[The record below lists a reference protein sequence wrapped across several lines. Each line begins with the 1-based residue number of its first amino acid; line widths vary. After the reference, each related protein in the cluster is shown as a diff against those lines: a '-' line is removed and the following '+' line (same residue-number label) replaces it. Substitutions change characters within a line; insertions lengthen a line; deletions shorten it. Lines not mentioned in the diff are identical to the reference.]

1 MTESALNQ
9 RISPIVSTTL
19 VFLLFGWLLL
29 GLFELSLSLH
39 ALLLTSLG
47 ALMVCGCLLGIGL
60 DELRDGL
67 IQGIQDAIP
76 ALVIFLM
83 IGVLMASFM
92 LSGTV
97 PSLLYYGLYLL
108 SPEWFAPATLV
119 LCAMMSSATGTSWGT
134 VATLGV
140 ALTGLGEVFGLSPA
154 LIAGAAIA
162 GASFGDKMSP
172 ISDTTNLAAL
182 SSGTD
187 LYRHIRSMSLTT
199 MPTFLI
205 AGGVLTWVGYQSGE
219 QILPPA
225 AINALSSTLEAEFNL
240 SWLALTPI
248 ALMAFLAIRRIPA
261 ETTMFLTSI
270 YAMALATGLQG
281 APLSQVIAAIY
292 DGTAFETGQATLDTL
307 LSRGG
312 MASMAWTLTLA
323 LIAVALGGVLRTLG
337 VFEVLVTTLIK
348 KLRSRGALVTTSTLC
363 STMGNALL
371 TEPYIV
377 IILMGHLFRDAYGLR
392 RYDPALLSR
401 SIEEGSTLTAALI
414 PWTTTGIFYASTLGL
429 SVLDYAPYAVL
440 NWLNL
445 IVGITFAWLG
455 WGLIRDKPTA
465 AVARAPDI

>member
-1 MTESALNQ
+1 MTESELNQ
-9 RISPIVSTTL
+9 QLSPIIATGLLLS
-19 VFLLFGWLLL
+19 LFGWLLL
-29 GLFELSLSLH
+29 GLFALSLSLH

-47 ALMVCGCLLGIGL
+47 ALMVCGRLLGIGI

-67 IQGIQDAIP
+67 FQGIQDAIP
-76 ALVIFLM
+76 ALVIFLL

-108 SPEWFAPATLV
+108 SPEWFAPATLI
-119 LCAMMSSATGTSWGT
+119 LCAVMSSATGTSWGT

-140 ALTGLGEVFGLSPA
+140 ALTGLGQVFGLPPS

-199 MPTFLI
+199 LPTFLI
-205 AGGVLTWVGYQSGE
+205 AGGVLTVIGYQSGE

-225 AINALSSTLEAEFNL
+225 AIKALSSTLEAEFNL
-240 SWLALTPI
+240 SWLTLTPI

-261 ETTMFLTSI
+261 ETTMFLTSV
-270 YAMALATGLQG
+270 YAMALAISLQG
-281 APLSQVIAAIY
+281 TPLSQVMAAVY
-292 DGTAFETGQATLDTL
+292 DGTPFATGQAVLDTL

-348 KLRSRGALVTTSTLC
+348 KLQSRGALVTTSTLG

-377 IILMGHLFRDAYGLR
+377 IILTGQLFRDAYGLR

-455 WGLIRDKPTA
+455 WGLIKDKPTT
-465 AVARAPDI
+465 AVTRAPDI

>member
-1 MTESALNQ
+1 MTESELNQ
-9 RISPIVSTTL
+9 RLSPMVATSL
-19 VFLLFGWLLL
+19 LFSLFGWLLL
-29 GLFELSLSLH
+29 GLFTFGLSLH
-39 ALLLTSLG
+39 ALLLASLG
-47 ALMVCGCLLGIGL
+47 ALMACGRLLGISI

-67 IQGIQDAIP
+67 FQGIQDAIP

-108 SPEWFAPATLV
+108 SPEWFAPATLI
-119 LCAMMSSATGTSWGT
+119 LCAIMSSATGTSWGT

-140 ALTGLGEVFGLSPA
+140 ALTGLGQVFGLSPA

-205 AGGVLTWVGYQSGE
+205 AGGVLTLLGYQSGE

-225 AINALSSTLEAEFNL
+225 SFNALSSTLEAEFNL
-240 SWLALTPI
+240 SWLTLTPI

-261 ETTMFLTSI
+261 ETTMFLTSV
-270 YAMALATGLQG
+270 YAMALAISLQG
-281 APLSQVIAAIY
+281 APLSQVMAAVY
-292 DGTAFETGQATLDTL
+292 DGTAFETGQAALDTL

-348 KLRSRGALVTTSTLC
+348 KLQSRGALVTTSTLG
-363 STMGNALL
+363 STIGNALL
-371 TEPYIV
+371 TEPYVV
-377 IILMGHLFRDAYGLR
+377 IILTGQLFRDAYGLR
-392 RYDPALLSR
+392 RYDSALLSR

-414 PWTTTGIFYASTLGL
+414 PWTTTGIFYASTLEL

-455 WGLIRDKPTA
+455 WGLIKDKPTK
-465 AVARAPDI
+465 AVTRAPNI

>member
-1 MTESALNQ
+1 MTESELNL
-9 RISPIVSTTL
+9 RLSPMVATTIL
-19 VFLLFGWLLL
+19 LSLFGWLLL
-29 GLFELSLSLH
+29 GLFTFSLSLH

-47 ALMVCGCLLGIGL
+47 ALMVCGRLFGIGI
-60 DELRDGL
+60 DELRGGL
-67 IQGIQDAIP
+67 FQGIQDAIP

-108 SPEWFAPATLV
+108 SPEWFAPATLI
-119 LCAMMSSATGTSWGT
+119 LCAVMSSATGTSWGT

-140 ALTGLGEVFGLSPA
+140 ALTGLGQVFGLSPA
-154 LIAGAAIA
+154 LAAGAAIA

-219 QILPPA
+219 QTLPPA
-225 AINALSSTLEAEFNL
+225 TINALSSTLEAEFNL
-240 SWLALTPI
+240 SWLTLTPI

-261 ETTMFLTSI
+261 ETTMFLTSV
-270 YAMALATGLQG
+270 YAMAIAMSLQG
-281 APLSQVIAAIY
+281 APLSQVMAAVY
-292 DGTAFETGQATLDTL
+292 DGTPFETGQAALDTL
-307 LSRGG
+307 LNRGG

-348 KLRSRGALVTTSTLC
+348 KLRSRGALVTTSTLG

-377 IILMGHLFRDAYGLR
+377 IILTGQLFRDVYGLR

-455 WGLIRDKPTA
+455 WGLIKDKPTT
-465 AVARAPDI
+465 AVTRAPDI

>member
-1 MTESALNQ
+1 MTESELNQ
-9 RISPIVSTTL
+9 RLSPIVATGLLFS
-19 VFLLFGWLLL
+19 LFGWLLL
-29 GLFELSLSLH
+29 GLFALGLSLH

-47 ALMVCGCLLGIGL
+47 ALMVCGRLLGIGI

-67 IQGIQDAIP
+67 FQGIQDAIP

-108 SPEWFAPATLV
+108 SPEWFAPATLI
-119 LCAMMSSATGTSWGT
+119 LCAVMSSATGTSWGT

-140 ALTGLGEVFGLSPA
+140 ALTGLGQVFGLVPA

-187 LYRHIRSMSLTT
+187 LYRHICSMSLTT

-205 AGGVLTWVGYQSGE
+205 AGGVLTVIGYQSGE

-225 AINALSSTLEAEFNL
+225 AIKALSSTLEAEFNL
-240 SWLALTPI
+240 SWLTLTPI
-248 ALMAFLAIRRIPA
+248 ALMALLAIRRIPA
-261 ETTMFLTSI
+261 ETTMFLTSV
-270 YAMALATGLQG
+270 YAMALAISLQD
-281 APLSQVIAAIY
+281 APLSQVMAAVY
-292 DGTAFETGQATLDTL
+292 DGTPFETGQAALDTL
-307 LSRGG
+307 LNRGG
-312 MASMAWTLTLA
+312 MATMAWTLTLA

-348 KLRSRGALVTTSTLC
+348 KLRSRGALVTTSTLG

-377 IILMGHLFRDAYGLR
+377 IILTGQLFRDAYGLR

-455 WGLIRDKPTA
+455 WGLIKDKPTP
-465 AVARAPDI
+465 AVPRAPDI

>member
-1 MTESALNQ
+1 MTESVLNQ
-9 RISPIVSTTL
+9 RLSPIAATGLLLS
-19 VFLLFGWLLL
+19 LFGWLLL
-29 GLFELSLSLH
+29 GLFALSLSLH

-47 ALMVCGCLLGIGL
+47 ALVVFGRLLGIGI
-60 DELRDGL
+60 DELRGGL
-67 IQGIQDAIP
+67 FQGIQDAIP

-108 SPEWFAPATLV
+108 SPEWFAPATLI
-119 LCAMMSSATGTSWGT
+119 LCAVMSSATGTSWGT

-140 ALTGLGEVFGLSPA
+140 ALIGLGQVFGLSPA

-182 SSGTD
+182 STGTD

-205 AGGVLTWVGYQSGE
+205 SCIVITLIGYQSGE
-219 QILPPA
+219 QTLPPTA
-225 AINALSSTLEAEFNL
+225 VNALSSALETEFNL
-240 SWLALTPI
+240 SALTLTPI

-261 ETTMFLTSI
+261 EITMFLTSV
-270 YAMALATGLQG
+270 YAMALAIGLQD
-281 APLSQVIAAIY
+281 APLSQVMAAVY
-292 DGTAFETGQATLDTL
+292 DGTAFETGQAALDTL

-312 MASMAWTLTLA
+312 IASMAWTLTLA

-337 VFEVLVTTLIK
+337 IFEVLVTTLIK
-348 KLRSRGALVTTSTLC
+348 RLQSRGALVTTSTLG

-377 IILMGHLFRDAYGLR
+377 IILTGQLFRDAYGSR
-392 RYDPALLSR
+392 RYDTALLSR

-455 WGLIRDKPTA
+455 WGLIKDKSTA

>member
-1 MTESALNQ
+1 
-9 RISPIVSTTL
+9 
-19 VFLLFGWLLL
+19 
-29 GLFELSLSLH
+29 
-39 ALLLTSLG
+39 
-47 ALMVCGCLLGIGL
+47 
-60 DELRDGL
+60 
-67 IQGIQDAIP
+67 
-76 ALVIFLM
+76 
-83 IGVLMASFM
+83 
-92 LSGTV
+92 
-97 PSLLYYGLYLL
+97 
-108 SPEWFAPATLV
+108 
-119 LCAMMSSATGTSWGT
+119 
-134 VATLGV
+134 
-140 ALTGLGEVFGLSPA
+140 
-154 LIAGAAIA
+154 
-162 GASFGDKMSP
+162 MSP

-205 AGGVLTWVGYQSGE
+205 AGGVLTWLGYQSGE

-225 AINALSSTLEAEFNL
+225 AIKVLSSTLEAEFNL
-240 SWLALTPI
+240 SWLTLTPI
-248 ALMAFLAIRRIPA
+248 ALMALLAIRRIPA
-261 ETTMFLTSI
+261 ETTMFLTSV
-270 YAMALATGLQG
+270 YAMALAISLQG
-281 APLSQVIAAIY
+281 SPLSQVMAAIY
-292 DGTAFETGQATLDTL
+292 DGTAFETGQAALDTL

-348 KLRSRGALVTTSTLC
+348 KLQSRGALVTTSTLG

-377 IILMGHLFRDAYGLR
+377 IILTGQLFRDAYGLR

-445 IVGITFAWLG
+445 IVGITFAWFG
-455 WGLIRDKPTA
+455 WGLLKDKPTA